1 MKSPD
6 YNPAALAADHF
17 KALKTG
23 DGALACSL
31 PGVAGF
37 MATSASESGHR
48 QGDSRCASSC
58 AAVRSAAK

>member
-31 PGVAGF
+31 PGVAGSWLP
-37 MATSASESGHR
+37 APAK
-48 QGDSRCASSC
+48 
-58 AAVRSAAK
+58 AAIAKAIAVA